1 MHISLPRSLGRSA
14 GKRRGTR
21 QPFARDHCPPVGEE
35 LPATGYRLP
44 AGTYLYNATRLQPD
58 HARTSPPLSDDKCS
72 TLSTVLTISEQG
84 RQENSFP
91 SDSCGRACRRTAAPG
106 HERASI
112 ASGRRYPGTRP
123 RHWEIS
129 LCLLPG
135 SSTCTSI
142 SLAHFRHQTASDTD
156 LRQ

>member
-1 MHISLPRSLGRSA
+1 MSPSKPWT
-14 GKRRGTR
+14 KRRQQTR
-21 QPFARDHCPPVGEE
+21 NSPIFYKGP
-35 LPATGYRLP
+35 LPSGWRRSRFP

-58 HARTSPPLSDDKCS
+58 HARNSPQLSDGKCS
-72 TLSTVLTISEQG
+72 TLSTVLAISEQG

-91 SDSCGRACRRTAAPG
+91 SDSCGRACRRTVAPG

-112 ASGRRYPGTRP
+112 ASGLRYPGTRP
-123 RHWEIS
+123 RQWEIS

-135 SSTCTSI
+135 SSTCTST
-142 SLAHFRHQTASDTD
+142 SLGYFRHQTASDTA